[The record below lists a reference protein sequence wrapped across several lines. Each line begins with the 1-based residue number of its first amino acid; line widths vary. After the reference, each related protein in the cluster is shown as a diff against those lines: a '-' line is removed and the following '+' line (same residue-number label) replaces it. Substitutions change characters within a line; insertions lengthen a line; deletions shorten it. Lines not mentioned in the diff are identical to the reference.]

1 MEIQGIR
8 QIRMTVRDLKEALA
22 FYRDALGFFE
32 NWVDD
37 VLGQASLLAGDTE
50 IFLEQGPP
58 EPGSLRVIFRVE
70 EIEAY
75 WKIAQERGWRALNA
89 DGEEISAILQLPNQE
104 KAFYLRD
111 PDGYLVGFLEKV
123 PTFP

>member
-1 MEIQGIR
+1 M
-8 QIRMTVRDLKEALA
+8 
-22 FYRDALGFFE
+22 
-32 NWVDD
+32 
-37 VLGQASLLAGDTE
+37 
-50 IFLEQGPP
+50 
-58 EPGSLRVIFRVE
+58 IFRVE